1 MINFRELVYTSN
13 VHFVNISVEGIQAQ
27 AVLQDIQFHPVSETI
42 MHADFLELNQGKQ
55 IKLEIP
61 VRTKGN
67 APGVTEGGKLYINQ
81 KYLLIKALPKDMPEE
96 ILVDISKLRLG
107 GSVKVGELETGEFEI
122 LTSELVSVI
131 SVETPRTIRV
141 VETEDEEEELEGE
154 EGAEEGEE
162 GSESG
167 EGGDSGDTEGKDE
180 S

>member
-1 MINFRELVYTSN
+1 
-13 VHFVNISVEGIQAQ
+13 
-27 AVLQDIQFHPVSETI
+27 
-42 MHADFLELNQGKQ
+42 
-55 IKLEIP
+55 
-61 VRTKGN
+61 
-67 APGVTEGGKLYINQ
+67 
-81 KYLLIKALPKDMPEE
+81 LLIKALPKDMPEE